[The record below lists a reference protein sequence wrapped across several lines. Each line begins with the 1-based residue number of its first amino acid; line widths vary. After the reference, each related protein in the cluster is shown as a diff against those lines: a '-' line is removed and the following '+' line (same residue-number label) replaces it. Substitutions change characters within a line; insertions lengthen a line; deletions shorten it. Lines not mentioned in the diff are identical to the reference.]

1 MKVGIYSSGKLWGT
15 IQFVESKLQI
25 VGDQNL
31 YSFIKKIY
39 NPDNQSPEEFVAS
52 LPSRLR
58 GRVHAGVIP
67 E

>member
-1 MKVGIYSSGKLWGT
+1 MKVGIYSSGELWGT
-15 IQFVESKLQI
+15 IQFVDSKLQI
-25 VGDQNL
+25 EGDQNL

-39 NPDNQSPEEFVAS
+39 NPHNQTPEQFVAS

-58 GRVHAGVIP
+58 GRVHAGVIK